1 MLLFSSKKFTGILNT
16 KLWIAPILAIVG
28 AFLSY
33 NTVAAADP
41 NLPIKDSSYAAKFV
55 SQSVFDPITIEAGAT
70 KEVTITFKNA
80 GTATWSD
87 KGGRHISA
95 YTVEPKYRESVF
107 KGSNWIS
114 AKQTGVIS
122 GIIKP
127 GQNSALKLQ
136 LKAPTEEGTYTERF
150 QLAAENTT
158 WVKGGYFFLV
168 IKVIPKS
175 GTVTP
180 PTPPATPPTPP
191 SVPPQTTSTNPNA
204 YKANR
209 FIQSVKSIEAKGGDP
224 IKLVIGFQN
233 VGTASWKKI
242 KLVSAVPTALAG
254 RSLSFA
260 DKTWQSSSL
269 IFEKA
274 NEIAPEKALRETVYF
289 RAPRTKGNYDATF
302 TLYAD
307 DQEIGQAN
315 IKVAVTDNA
324 PLNYKEPFFEETPE
338 EDKGDEFVKPSEPR
352 SEDEP
357 RIRVGI
363 DVNELIAL
371 HFVSYEDDYMV
382 YAGSREKGMLAKL
395 KIGELRYSGGI
406 YSFKGGGL
414 QFSTEDFIRLVPKND
429 PHAVHQIMNLKRAM
443 SWVGPGDFN
452 EYRGI
457 MEYRVGAIDGKK
469 YAVNDLL
476 FEDYVK
482 GISEFGK
489 ADEVEFIKANIVAA
503 RTYAY
508 VSLGKYSFFDVLSST
523 YDQLYLGKKVEDYM
537 PNAKAAA
544 EETRGMMVTYKDQV
558 VITPYFGNSNGHT
571 RSWTDVWGGSPKPWL
586 VPVETDYD
594 AGKKQY
600 GHGVGMSQRDA
611 NLRAKNEG
619 LKWHQL
625 LKYYY
630 TDTSIAW
637 MYR

>member
-1 MLLFSSKKFTGILNT
+1 MSLVSYKKRLYTLFGAKPWFAAILS
-16 KLWIAPILAIVG
+16 IGA

-33 NTVAAADP
+33 GTVWAADP
-41 NLPIKDSSYAAKFV
+41 NLPIKDPSYAAKFV
-55 SQSVFDPITIEAGAT
+55 SQSVADPVTIEAGTT
-70 KEVTITFKNA
+70 KEITIIFKNA

-95 YTVEPKYRESVF
+95 YTVEPKYRDSVF
-107 KGSNWIS
+107 EGSNWVS
-114 AKQTGVIS
+114 AHQTALIPGV
-122 GIIKP
+122 IKP
-127 GQNSALKLQ
+127 GQTGVLKLQ
-136 LKAPTEEGTYTERF
+136 LYAPATAGTYTERF

-158 WVKGGYFFLV
+158 WVKGGYFFLI
-168 IKVIPKS
+168 IKVVSKS

-180 PTPPATPPTPP
+180 PTPPATPPAPP
-191 SVPPQTTSTNPNA
+191 AIPPQTTSTNPDV

-209 FIQSVKSIEAKGGDP
+209 FIQSVKSVQAKGGDP
-224 IKLVIGFQN
+224 IKLVVGFQN

-242 KLVSAVPTALAG
+242 KLIASPPSGLAG

-269 IFEKA
+269 IFEKE
-274 NEIAPEKALRETVYF
+274 NEITPEKTFRETVYF

-307 DQEIGQAN
+307 DKAIGEAK

-324 PLNYKEPFFEETPE
+324 PLNYKEPFFEEEE
-338 EDKGDEFVKPSEPR
+338 EDDGEFVKPDTPR
-352 SEDEP
+352 LAEEP
-357 RIRVGI
+357 RIRVGV
-363 DVNELIAL
+363 DVNELVAL
-371 HFVSYEDDYMV
+371 HFVSYEDDYIV
-382 YAGSREKGMLAKL
+382 YSGTREKGTLSKL

-429 PHAVHQIMNLKRAM
+429 PHAVYELMNFKRAM
-443 SWVGPGDFN
+443 SWVGPGEFN
-452 EYRGI
+452 QYRGA
-457 MEYRVGAIDGKK
+457 MEYRVGEVDGKK

-482 GISEFGK
+482 GIAEFSN
-489 ADEVEFIKANIVAA
+489 ANEIEFIKANVVAA

-508 VSLGKYSFFDVLSST
+508 VSLGKYSFFDVLATT
-523 YDQLYLGKKVEDYM
+523 YDQLYLGKKVEDSM
-537 PNAKAAA
+537 PKALAA
-544 EETRGMMVTYKDQV
+544 VEATRGMMVTYQDKV
-558 VITPYFGNSNGHT
+558 VITPYFGNSNGST
-571 RSWTDVWGGSPKPWL
+571 KSWTDAWGGSPKPWL
-586 VPVETDYD
+586 VPVKTEYD

-619 LKWHQL
+619 LRYDQL
-625 LKYYY
+625 LGYYY
-630 TDTSIAW
+630 TDTDLAW
-637 MYR
+637 MYK